1 MGAFARGPGRK
12 VLTVNLPN
20 LITLLRLFAVP
31 LLVWLILGNHLIFAL
46 WVFVAAGVSDAL
58 DGLIAKKF
66 DLGTVLGSFLDPL
79 ADKALL
85 VSVYVTLGYK
95 GDLPTWLVIA
105 VVFRDLVIIGGALLF
120 HTVTQSLT
128 MEPLKISK
136 ANTVAQIVLAAV
148 TLAGHGYGLQLD
160 LPIHILIYL
169 VAATTVASGLAYV
182 VTWNRRASAIEE
194 SRQ

>member
-1 MGAFARGPGRK
+1 MGAVARGSRRK

-20 LITLLRLFAVP
+20 LITLMRLFAVP
-31 LLVWLILGNHLIFAL
+31 LLVWLILGNHLMIAF
-46 WVFVAAGVSDAL
+46 WVFIAAGVSDAL
-58 DGLIAKKF
+58 DGLIAKRF
-66 DLGTVLGSFLDPL
+66 GLGTVLGSFLDPL

-128 MEPLKISK
+128 MQPLKISK
-136 ANTVAQIVLAAV
+136 ANTVAQILLAALVLAD
-148 TLAGHGYGLQLD
+148 LGYGFEFGRLT
-160 LPIHILIYL
+160 HVL
-169 VAATTVASGLAYV
+169 VYVVTMTTVASGLAYV
-182 VTWNRRASAIEE
+182 ITWNRRATALEE
-194 SRQ
+194 GRQ

>member
-1 MGAFARGPGRK
+1 MGTFTRGLRRK

-58 DGLIAKKF
+58 DGLIAKRF
-66 DLGTVLGSFLDPL
+66 GLGTVLGSFLDPL

-148 TLAGHGYGLQLD
+148 TLASHGYGLQLD
-160 LPIHILIYL
+160 LPILILIYL